1 MQLLSLKVIKDQNG
15 YLTFGTPCIITSS
28 LHLLHVNSLFHIKS
42 DVIDTVS
49 ILYDQMAVPL
59 HKKDIRLI
67 TV

>member
-1 MQLLSLKVIKDQNG
+1 M
-15 YLTFGTPCIITSS
+15 
-28 LHLLHVNSLFHIKS
+28 HVNSLFHIKS